1 MKKVFFYLV
10 IAFCVFFVFTQPR
23 QAGDLVGQALGEVGH
38 GFESVIVF
46 FGAVLS

>member
-1 MKKVFFYLV
+1 MKRILIWLA

-23 QAGDLVGQALGEVGH
+23 QAGDLAGKALVGVGH